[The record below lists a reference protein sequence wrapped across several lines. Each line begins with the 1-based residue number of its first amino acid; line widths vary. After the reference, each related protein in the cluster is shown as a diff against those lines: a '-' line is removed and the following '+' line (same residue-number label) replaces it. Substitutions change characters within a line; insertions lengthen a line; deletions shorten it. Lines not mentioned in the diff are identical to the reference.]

1 MTADVSSSFDQV
13 SKGVINATG
22 LRAQCRKKRRKKRKS
37 KGADTF
43 LTYASARD
51 QAVRLYS
58 GV

>member
-22 LRAQCRKKRRKKRKS
+22 LRAQCRKKRRKRKS

-51 QAVRLYS
+51 QAVRLYG